1 MRPSRLGI
9 YLMAAGF
16 FVSLL
21 PAVVSARTWPMVT
34 IAWGALALAYGI
46 DALLSPRR
54 KEVTWTCRTPETLY
68 IGETDHVSLDVRI
81 PSAHPVAVDVRIDLS
96 DDLRRQPA
104 ASGTASTTPTELRWK
119 LEPLRRGTV
128 YVQKAWISFRSP
140 LGLWL
145 WLVEA
150 ELGRELPVLPN
161 LLLVRSTAL
170 RFFGERDFR
179 AGLKIERYKGDGTE
193 FESLKEFALGDDHR
207 GMDWKASARHRKLL
221 CRQYR
226 AERNHQILLTVDTGH
241 LMSEP
246 LGGIPKLDHALNAAL
261 VLAYICLSSGDR
273 VGLFTFDA
281 KIGPGMA
288 PVSGV
293 GSMRALTQLTS
304 RIRYSTDETNFTLGL
319 TSLAQKLRRR
329 SLIILL
335 TDFVD
340 TVTAELMLENIDRL
354 GRRHVVVF
362 VSLRDPLLTSLTEDR
377 PETLERLNRAVVAGT
392 FLRDRDVIHRRLQRM
407 GIHPL
412 DVEPDRIGPR
422 LINQYLDIKRREL
435 V

>member
-1 MRPSRLGI
+1 
-9 YLMAAGF
+9 MAAGLM
-16 FVSLL
+16 VALL
-21 PAVVSARTWPMVT
+21 PAVASARTWPVVT
-34 IAWGALALAYGI
+34 IAWGALAFAYGI

-54 KEVTWTCRTPETLY
+54 RGVTWACRTPRTLY
-68 IGETDHVSLDVRI
+68 IGETDHVFLNVGI
-81 PSAHPVAVDVRIDLS
+81 PSARPVPVQIGMDLS
-96 DDLRRQPA
+96 DDLKPQPA
-104 ASGTASTTPTELRWK
+104 ASGTVTGTPVEFRWK

-128 YVQKAWISFRSP
+128 QVQKAWIRFRSP

-150 ELGRELPVLPN
+150 ELSRELPVLPN

-170 RFFGERDFR
+170 RFFGEKHFR

-193 FESLKEFALGDDHR
+193 FESLKEFALGDDSR
-207 GMDWKASARHRKLL
+207 GLDWKASARHRKLL

-246 LGGIPKLDHALNAAL
+246 LDGIPKLDHALNAAL
-261 VLAYICLSSGDR
+261 VLAYICLRSGDR

-281 KIGPGMA
+281 KVGPGMA

-293 GSMRALTQLTS
+293 GSMTGLTQLTS
-304 RIRYSTDETNFTLGL
+304 SVEYSSDETNFTLGL

-362 VSLRDPLLTSLTEDR
+362 VSLRDPLLTSAMEER
-377 PETLERLNRAVVAGT
+377 PASLESLNRAVVAGT
-392 FLRDRDVIHRRLQRM
+392 FLRDREVIHRRLQRM

-412 DVEPDRIGPR
+412 DVEPGRIGPE